1 MNYELRSG
9 VEIKVLKTMPKGW
22 KETKGAMTAP
32 RGTIMVD
39 NGGSLFGKGG
49 KRRESALVIVDE
61 ELFKESLKEKSGRKA
76 KENQGLNKTVKPT
89 VSPPAKKRTG
99 VPKPPK
105 KQDKPK
111 KTYKNESG
119 KIVYKQS
126 TDKVGDKLVNQA
138 GVEYTIAGER
148 FHAPTGYDDGR
159 LKVRVLQL
167 KAKNGQIF
175 ELPDGEIENARKRG
189 IFKRLSKQQKPPKAK
204 TYTVAGRT
212 FATKAEA
219 QAFKALR
226 KRKASKACE
235 ITEGTRKPTHKIVSF
250 TAKNK

>member
-61 ELFKESLKEKSGRKA
+61 ELFKESLKEKSGK
-76 KENQGLNKTVKPT
+76 KSKGNQGLNKTAKTT
-89 VSPPAKKRTG
+89 VTPPAHKRAG

-105 KQDKPK
+105 
-111 KTYKNESG
+111 
-119 KIVYKQS
+119 V
-126 TDKVGDKLVNQA
+126 
-138 GVEYTIAGER
+138 
-148 FHAPTGYDDGR
+148 
-159 LKVRVLQL
+159 
-167 KAKNGQIF
+167 
-175 ELPDGEIENARKRG
+175 
-189 IFKRLSKQQKPPKAK
+189 K

-212 FATKAEA
+212 FATRAEA
-219 QAFKALR
+219 QAYKSLR
-226 KRKASKACE
+226 KRKASKPCE
-235 ITEGTRKPTHKIVSF
+235 ITESTRKPTHKIVSF

>member
-89 VSPPAKKRTG
+89 VSPPAKKRAG

-105 KQDKPK
+105 
-111 KTYKNESG
+111 
-119 KIVYKQS
+119 V
-126 TDKVGDKLVNQA
+126 
-138 GVEYTIAGER
+138 
-148 FHAPTGYDDGR
+148 
-159 LKVRVLQL
+159 
-167 KAKNGQIF
+167 
-175 ELPDGEIENARKRG
+175 
-189 IFKRLSKQQKPPKAK
+189 K

-212 FATKAEA
+212 FATRAEA
-219 QAFKALR
+219 QTFKALR
-226 KRKASKACE
+226 KRNASKPCE
-235 ITEGTRKPTHKIVSF
+235 IMEGTRKPTHKIVSF